1 MDIDTLTEVCLEK
14 VRERKS
20 LLKDCKTDEEI
31 RKWQEESLDK
41 YRNDLEPYIWQHF
54 MFNYGPKLDEFWK
67 SHQFPKKSKN
77 AWVIVERRCHPNW
90 WFVLRNIAW
99 SAPDFSLYIFC
110 SDENYEFIRALLGD
124 KFENVNIIRW
134 FKGWASRQEGRDQ
147 ANITFKLPG
156 LYKQIDAEY
165 MIRFEI
171 DTYLRHKI
179 PKHILRDDFYGAP
192 WGWNLEMPGGGGLV
206 VRKVQ
211 SLIDLCTRANYAG
224 VEVEDYWLG
233 SKIIEYGYTY
243 PTLEF
248 RKNVFSENFPV
259 VDPIGVH
266 QFWTFLENFE
276 ISNPDKF
283 KEHLKTYL
291 KIYING

>member
-1 MDIDTLTEVCLEK
+1 MDINTITEVCLEK

-20 LLKDCKTDEEI
+20 ILKNISSEDEFK
-31 RKWQEESLDK
+31 KWQEESLDK
-41 YRNDLEPYIWQHF
+41 YRCDLEPYIWQYL
-54 MFNYGPKLDEFWK
+54 MYNYGYKLDKFWK
-67 SHQFPKKSKN
+67 THQFPKKSKN

-99 SAPDFSLYIFC
+99 AAPDFSLYIFC
-110 SDENYEFIRALLGD
+110 SDENYEFIRLLLGD
-124 KFENVNIIRW
+124 KFENVNVFKW

-179 PKHILRDDFYGAP
+179 PKNILRDDFYGAP
-192 WGWNLEMPGGGGLV
+192 WKWNLEMPGGGGLV

-211 SLIDLCTRANYAG
+211 TLIDLCNKAMYTGAD
-224 VEVEDYWLG
+224 VEDYWLG
-233 SKIIEYGYTY
+233 TKIIEYGYKY
-243 PTLEF
+243 PPLDF
-248 RKNVFSENFPV
+248 RMNIFSENFPV
-259 VDPIGVH
+259 DDPIGVH

-276 ISNPDKF
+276 IDNIDNF
-283 KEHLKTYL
+283 KKYLTIYL
-291 KIYING
+291 KINVD